1 MWYNIFRIKK
11 YRKENQIVSWEIIN
25 TNPEYEMF
33 RLEELE
39 NEQNENIYLTEEELE
54 LIEEYNKK
62 GYITISGI
70 I

>member
-1 MWYNIFRIKK
+1 M
-11 YRKENQIVSWEIIN
+11 SWEVIE
-25 TNPEYEMF
+25 TNPQYEMF

-39 NEQNENIYLTEEELE
+39 KEQDENIYLTEEEIE

-62 GYITISGI
+62 GYIIISGI